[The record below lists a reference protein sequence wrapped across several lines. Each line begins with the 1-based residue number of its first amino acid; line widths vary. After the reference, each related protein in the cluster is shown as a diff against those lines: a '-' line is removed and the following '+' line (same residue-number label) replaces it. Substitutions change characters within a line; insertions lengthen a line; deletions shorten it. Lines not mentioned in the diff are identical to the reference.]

1 MTATHSQSPYS
12 GARTSSSGPSNES
25 WWPEQLNLRL
35 LHPDH
40 PHADPM
46 GPDFNYVEAVADLD
60 IDELTRDVDTLMT
73 DSQEWW
79 PADFGHY
86 GGLFIRMA
94 WHAAGTYRVTDGR
107 GGSGSGAQRFAPLS
121 SWPDNVNLD
130 RARRLLWPIKQK
142 YGRAISWADLLI
154 FTGNRSLET
163 MGLKTF
169 GFAFGRRDVWAPEE
183 DTFWGPEA
191 EWLGDERYEGDR
203 ELFGT
208 LAAVQMGLIYVN
220 PQGPNGVPDALKS
233 AHDIRVTFGRMAMN
247 DYETVALIAGGH
259 TFGKAHGA
267 GPEHHL
273 GAPPDGGT
281 LGEQGLGWTSGHG
294 TGKGADTITSGLEGS
309 WTSTPVQWSND
320 YFKNLFKFQWELTES
335 PAGAKQWT
343 PVGEVAEEDMVPDA
357 HIPGKM
363 HKPMMF
369 TTDLSLI
376 IDPAYLEVS
385 KRFHESP
392 EEFADAFARAWYK
405 LTHRDM
411 GPKERYIGPLVP
423 DEVLIWQDP
432 VPAVDHPLISE
443 ADISSL
449 KSQILDTDLTI
460 AQLVSTA
467 WSSAATYRNTDKRG
481 GANGARI
488 RLSPQIDWDINVRS
502 GVSSVL
508 STLEGIQQSVN
519 DNRTDGTRVSMA
531 DLIVLGGC
539 AAVEAAARAGGH
551 DVTVPFTPGR
561 TDATQEETDI
571 ESFTYLEPMAEGFRN
586 YLQKDGPVPTEHM
599 LLDRAFMLTL
609 TGPQMTALLGGLR
622 VLGANAGDTTHGVFT
637 DRPGQLT
644 NDFFVNLLD
653 MGLEWTAIGEHDD
666 LFESRDRKSGDV
678 RWTATRVD
686 LVFGSNSQLRALSE
700 VYGQDDHSDKFVHD
714 FVAAWD
720 KVMNLDRFDLT

>member
-1 MTATHSQSPYS
+1 MTSQSPFS
-12 GARTSSSGPSNES
+12 GARTSSHGPSPER

-40 PHADPM
+40 PNADPM
-46 GPDFNYVEAVADLD
+46 GPDFDYTDALVDLD
-60 IDELTRDVDTLMT
+60 IEELTRDVDALMT
-73 DSQEWW
+73 DSQDWW

-107 GGSGSGAQRFAPLS
+107 GGAGSGAQRFAPLN

-142 YGRAISWADLLI
+142 YGRQVSWADLLI
-154 FTGNRSLET
+154 FTGNRALET

-169 GFAFGRRDVWAPEE
+169 GFGFGRRDIWAPEE
-183 DTFWGPEA
+183 DVFWGPEA
-191 EWLGDERYEGDR
+191 EWLGDERYSGER

-220 PQGPNGVPDALKS
+220 PEGPNGIPDSLKA
-233 AHDIRVTFGRMAMN
+233 AHDIRVTFARMAMN

-267 GPEHHL
+267 APDHHL
-273 GAPPDGGT
+273 GEAPEGGT
-281 LGEQGLGWTSGHG
+281 FGDQGLGWTSKHG

-309 WTSTPVQWSND
+309 WTSTPIRWSND
-320 YFKNLFKFQWELTES
+320 YFKNLFKYQWELTES

-343 PVGEVAEEDMVPDA
+343 PTGEVDEQDLVPDA

-363 HKPMMF
+363 HPPMMF

-376 IDPAYLEVS
+376 IDPAYLEIS
-385 KRFHESP
+385 KRFHENP
-392 EEFADAFARAWYK
+392 GEFADAFSRAWFK

-411 GPKERYIGPLVP
+411 GPINRYLGPLVP
-423 DEVLIWQDP
+423 DEELIWQDP
-432 VPAVDHPLISE
+432 VPALDHELVDDT
-443 ADISSL
+443 DIASL
-449 KSQILDTDLTI
+449 KSQILDADLSI

-467 WSSAATYRNTDKRG
+467 WSSAATYRHTDKRG

-502 GVSSVL
+502 GVPAVL
-508 STLEGIQQSVN
+508 ATLGQIQQAFN
-519 DNRTDGTRVSMA
+519 AGRADGRKISLA

-539 AAVEAAARAGGH
+539 AAVEAAAKAAGY
-551 DVTVPFTPGR
+551 DVQVPFTPGR
-561 TDATQEETDI
+561 TDSSQEQTDV

-586 YLQKDGPVPTEHM
+586 YVQKDGPTPTEHL

-609 TGPQMTALLGGLR
+609 SGPQMTALVGGLR
-622 VLGANAGDTTHGVFT
+622 VLGANAGDSHHGVLT
-637 DRPGQLT
+637 DRPGTLS

-653 MGLEWTAIGEHDD
+653 MGTEWKATSEHEDT
-666 LFESRDRKSGDV
+666 FEGRDRKTGEV
-678 RWTATRVD
+678 RWTGTRVD
-686 LVFGSNSQLRALSE
+686 LVFGSNSQLRAISE
-700 VYGQDDHSDKFVHD
+700 VYGCSDYEEKFVHD

-720 KVMNLDRFDLT
+720 KVMNLDRFDLA